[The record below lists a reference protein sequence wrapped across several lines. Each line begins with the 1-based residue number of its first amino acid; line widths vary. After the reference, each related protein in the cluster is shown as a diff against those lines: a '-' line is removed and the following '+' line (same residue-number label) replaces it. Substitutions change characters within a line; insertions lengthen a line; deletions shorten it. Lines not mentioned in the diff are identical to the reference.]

1 MVESDLI
8 SMRMILAIRAVM
20 TSCSKRN
27 GVSMAGHPGKAL
39 SDEHLD
45 RPKVQ
50 FYAGK

>member
-8 SMRMILAIRAVM
+8 SMRMTLAIRAVV
-20 TSCSKRN
+20 TSCSKGK

-39 SDEHLD
+39 SDGHLN